1 MSGRRRYR
9 LARVRHQCH
18 VLGPSRLASVQ
29 EQQHLAGPEHPVR
42 GQRQHR
48 LADPEVLHRLLDA
61 RARRHHAIA
70 RETAHRPRVD
80 FRFCKKH
87 NTLSIVYINY

>member
-1 MSGRRRYR
+1 VRGRRRYR
-9 LARVRHQCH
+9 LARVRYQRH
-18 VLGPSRLASVQ
+18 VLGLSRLAPVQ

-61 RARRHHAIA
+61 RARRYNAVA

-80 FRFCKKH
+80 FRLCKNH
-87 NTLSIVYINY
+87 NMLSIV